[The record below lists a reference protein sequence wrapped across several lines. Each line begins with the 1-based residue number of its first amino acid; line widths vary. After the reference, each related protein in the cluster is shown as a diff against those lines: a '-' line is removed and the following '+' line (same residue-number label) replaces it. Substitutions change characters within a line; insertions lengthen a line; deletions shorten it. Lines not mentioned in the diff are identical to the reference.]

1 MPCARRIQGDFPG
14 ADGNI
19 TEKVT
24 GDAKAA
30 DGDTK
35 EQVPG
40 DAKAADGATAKK
52 DETKDLVI
60 WQVRYDKF
68 GTTYWWDYPAMVCDA
83 LEESYQ
89 EILRTGQRGVN
100 SDVQWQWTFP
110 EWRAHRSPKTS
121 KYVLDVV
128 RSTQTNKWD
137 NRTREIRRVLA
148 TPTLRDIP

>member
-1 MPCARRIQGDFPG
+1 MA
-14 ADGNI
+14 
-19 TEKVT
+19 
-24 GDAKAA
+24 
-30 DGDTK
+30 DTK
-35 EQVPG
+35 RAPAEGNFPDTGSNTKQQRTNDIEEQKTG

-52 DETKDLVI
+52 DEPKDPVI
-60 WQVRYDKF
+60 WQVRYDKN

-110 EWRAHRSPKTS
+110 EWHANRSPKTS
-121 KYVLDVV
+121 KYVLDIV
-128 RSTQTNKWD
+128 RSTQTNKWN